1 MAVVSVDEDEVLGW
15 SRDPEVW
22 LDDDHLILLR
32 GWAQDGY
39 TLDDICA
46 RIGITRHKLY
56 GWRKKYQPIA
66 DALACGKEMVDYKVE
81 NALLKSALGGKK
93 REVRV
98 TTIMRRG
105 KVVEVQKEEFETER
119 EPVEKAIEFW
129 LTNRLPDKWKR
140 DRQKVSLED
149 QLGDGSIHIEV
160 VRASE
165 RDGDDSNDS
174 DWQEAEPGSSSTS
187 HRKDSKKSSDGVS
200 NNKKLTLRR
209 ATESEKKA
217 SRKAKREAERA
228 KKQAELPQKSANIVL
243 EPSDPDYWPP
253 DWEDVDD

>member
-1 MAVVSVDEDEVLGW
+1 MAIVSVDEDEVLGW
-15 SRDPEVW
+15 SRDPEEW
-22 LDDDHLILLR
+22 LDNDHLILLR

-56 GWRKKYQPIA
+56 GWRKKYKPIA

-81 NALLKSALGGKK
+81 NALLKSALGGRK

-98 TTIMRRG
+98 TTIMRKG

-165 RDGDDSNDS
+165 RDDGDGDSS
-174 DWQEAEPGSSSTS
+174 DWQEAEPDSTS
-187 HRKDSKKSSDGVS
+187 TSKSNGAKKPSHASRD
-200 NNKKLTLRR
+200 NNKITLRK

-228 KKQAELPQKSANIVL
+228 KKQAEQPQKSANIVL

>member
-56 GWRKKYQPIA
+56 GWRKKYPPIA

-160 VRASE
+160 VRASKH
-165 RDGDDSNDS
+165 DGDEADSG
-174 DWQEAEPGSSSTS
+174 WAEAEQNDSSTS
-187 HRKDSKKSSDGVS
+187 QPKDSEKPSSGVS

-217 SRKAKREAERA
+217 SMKAKREAERA

>member
-81 NALLKSALGGKK
+81 NALLKSAIGGKK

-140 DRQKVSLED
+140 DRQKMSLED

-165 RDGDDSNDS
+165 HDGDEADS

-187 HRKDSKKSSDGVS
+187 HRNDSKKSSDGVS

-209 ATESEKKA
+209 ATDSEKKA

-228 KKQAELPQKSANIVL
+228 KKQAELPQKSANVVL

>member
-1 MAVVSVDEDEVLGW
+1 MSVDEDEVLGW

-56 GWRKKYQPIA
+56 GWRKKYPPIA

-160 VRASE
+160 VRASKH
-165 RDGDDSNDS
+165 DGDEADS
-174 DWQEAEPGSSSTS
+174 DWQEAEPGSSSAS
-187 HRKDSKKSSDGVS
+187 HHKDSKKSSDGVS

>member
-56 GWRKKYQPIA
+56 GWRKKYPPIA

-160 VRASE
+160 VRASKH
-165 RDGDDSNDS
+165 DGDEADS
-174 DWQEAEPGSSSTS
+174 DWQEAEPGSSSAS
-187 HRKDSKKSSDGVS
+187 HHKDSKKSSDGVS

>member
-1 MAVVSVDEDEVLGW
+1 MSVDEDEVLGW

-56 GWRKKYQPIA
+56 GWRKKYPPIA

-165 RDGDDSNDS
+165 RDDDDSNGS
-174 DWQEAEPGSSSTS
+174 DWREAEPCSSSTS
-187 HRKDSKKSSDGVS
+187 HRNDSKKSSDGVS

>member
-1 MAVVSVDEDEVLGW
+1 MSVDEDEVLGW

-56 GWRKKYQPIA
+56 GWRKKYPPIA

-98 TTIMRRG
+98 TTIMRKG

-140 DRQKVSLED
+140 DRQKMSLED

-160 VRASE
+160 VRASKH
-165 RDGDDSNDS
+165 DGDEADSG
-174 DWQEAEPGSSSTS
+174 WQEAEQNDSSTS
-187 HRKDSKKSSDGVS
+187 QPKDSEKSSDGVS

-209 ATESEKKA
+209 ATDSEKKA